1 MYKYKFCLIT
11 IVCLLII
18 FPSKSFA
25 QQTKTDSI
33 SIFKDTL
40 DHKLDLSRFIIDAK
54 GFVPVPMII
63 TEPALGNFGLALG
76 ALFLTPKKRP
86 EGYKGYIPP
95 DVTAGFGMYTAN
107 NSWALGALRIG
118 NIPKYG
124 IKYRALVA
132 YADVNLSFYEDFEY
146 IGEKEL
152 EFNIEAIPYFL
163 SVSKKISK
171 YEIYFG
177 TQYLHSKNILT
188 PNFNDGLPES
198 ITSIEIDGTIGT
210 LGVFL
215 DFDTRNTIFTPD
227 KGWRVNL
234 LYGVDDNW
242 TGSDYDFQKFTG
254 FVNWF
259 FPIQHNW
266 ISGLRF
272 EAQQTYGNPPF
283 YLLPF
288 INMRGIPIA
297 RYQGETTLLVETDQR
312 FDFNSRWSVVAFGGL
327 GKTINENQSFIEGEN
342 VYSFGTGFRY
352 LLARAFGMRAGI
364 DIAKGT
370 DSYGYYIVVGHSW
383 NR

>member
-1 MYKYKFCLIT
+1 
-11 IVCLLII
+11 LLII